1 MDLNHVSLF
10 VHVVEK
16 GGFTA
21 AADAVGLPKSSV
33 SRSVARLEQDL
44 GVTLL
49 RRTTRSVTL
58 TDAGKVYYERARVA
72 VQQLAEA
79 GDVVSD
85 AGEEPRGLIR
95 VTAPIDVTGG
105 LLAEP
110 LARFL
115 ATYPKIELDL
125 VLTGRTVDLV
135 AEGIDLAVR
144 AGRLADSSLIAKKVV
159 NSSLGLFA
167 APSYLARRGTPRRLA
182 DLERHDCIVYRGETR
197 WTLEGPRGVESVD
210 VRPRLRCDELSF
222 IVHAASQG
230 VGIALLPRVGPPRS
244 LDPRLV
250 PVLPDLAMQ
259 GGALYLVHPA
269 MRHLPRRVQL
279 LRDFL
284 FDELRARVQS
294 C

>member
-1 MDLNHVSLF
+1 MDLNHVNLF

-49 RRTTRSVTL
+49 RRTTRTVTL

-79 GDVVSD
+79 GDVASD

-95 VTAPIDVTGG
+95 VTAPVDTTGG

-115 ATYPKIELDL
+115 ATYPKIELD
-125 VLTGRTVDLV
+125 
-135 AEGIDLAVR
+135 
-144 AGRLADSSLIAKKVV
+144 
-159 NSSLGLFA
+159 
-167 APSYLARRGTPRRLA
+167 
-182 DLERHDCIVYRGETR
+182 
-197 WTLEGPRGVESVD
+197 
-210 VRPRLRCDELSF
+210 
-222 IVHAASQG
+222 
-230 VGIALLPRVGPPRS
+230 
-244 LDPRLV
+244 
-250 PVLPDLAMQ
+250 
-259 GGALYLVHPA
+259 
-269 MRHLPRRVQL
+269 
-279 LRDFL
+279 
-284 FDELRARVQS
+284 
-294 C
+294 